1 MICRGGHQCG
11 GAANPLR
18 FSRKHLLIKREDLV
32 MSGTNLLCSLIG
44 VSLAL
49 VVGVSTT
56 ADAQT
61 TALRNARVIDG
72 RGDAPIDNAT
82 IVIRDG
88 RIVAVG
94 LSAGTT
100 VPSGAEVVDYTGKTI
115 IPGLISDH
123 SHVGIFVGLKAA
135 PENYSRDIILRQLK
149 QLEAYGVTTV
159 MALGL
164 NGPLFYE
171 LRPELHAGRIPGADL
186 FGADQGV
193 GVVGGQ
199 PSAAVVPVGE
209 NQVSRPG
216 TAERARESIRQMAAR
231 KTDMVKIWLDGAG
244 GLMPKVPPEV
254 YSAVIDE
261 AHKNGLRVA
270 AHIYDLDD
278 AKAIVRAGVDVIA
291 HGVRDKPVDAEFIDM
306 MKARSVWYIST
317 IVLDY
322 TGYVF
327 AEQPSWMR
335 EPFLQRA
342 MHPAVRAQF
351 DDPAYG
357 ERTLALPATAKNRA
371 AVATNKQ
378 NLKAVHDA
386 GVQIGF
392 GSDSGVG
399 LRIPGVAE
407 HLELALMVEAGLTP
421 MQAMTNAT
429 SNAARLLKL
438 DDRGVLASGKLADL
452 VALDGDPTADI
463 SNSRKI
469 HAVWHRGKKAA
480 GPIEAFTP

>member
-1 MICRGGHQCG
+1 MRGIG
-11 GAANPLR
+11 PL
-18 FSRKHLLIKREDLV
+18 
-32 MSGTNLLCSLIG
+32 NLLIG

-49 VVGVSTT
+49 VIGASTDT
-56 ADAQT
+56 SAQT
-61 TALRNARVIDG
+61 TALRGARVIDG
-72 RGDAPIDNAT
+72 TGGAPIDNAV
-82 IVIRDG
+82 IVMRDG

-94 LSAGTT
+94 PSAATA
-100 VPSGAEVVDYTGKTI
+100 VPPDAQVVDYTGKTI
-115 IPGLISDH
+115 MPGLVSDH
-123 SHVGIFVGLKAA
+123 SHIGIFIGLKAA
-135 PENYSRDIILRQLK
+135 PENYNRDAILRQLK
-149 QLEAYGVTTV
+149 QLEAYGITTV

-171 LRPELHAGRIPGADL
+171 LRPELHAGRVPGADL
-186 FGADQGV
+186 FGADQGL
-193 GVVGGQ
+193 GVPGGQ
-199 PSAAVVPVGE
+199 PSATAVPIGE
-209 NQVSRPG
+209 SRVSRPDTVE
-216 TAERARESIRQMAAR
+216 TARASIREMAAR

-244 GLMPKVPPEV
+244 GLMPKLKPDI
-254 YSAVIDE
+254 YSVVIDE

-291 HGVRDKPVDAEFIDM
+291 HGVRDKPVDSEFIDM

-322 TGYVF
+322 TNYIF
-327 AEQPSWMR
+327 ADQPPWMR

-342 MHPAVRAQF
+342 LHPAVRAQF
-351 DDPAYG
+351 DDPEYR

-378 NLKAVHDA
+378 NLKAVSDA
-386 GVQIGF
+386 GIGIGF

-421 MQAMTNAT
+421 MQAITNAT
-429 SNAARLLKL
+429 SNAAALLKL

-452 VALDGDPTADI
+452 VVLDGDPTTDI

-469 HAVWHRGKKAA
+469 HAVWHRGKQAA
-480 GPIEAFTP
+480 GPVATFTP

>member
-1 MICRGGHQCG
+1 MRHI
-11 GAANPLR
+11 
-18 FSRKHLLIKREDLV
+18 SRLH
-32 MSGTNLLCSLIG
+32 MLIG

-49 VVGVSTT
+49 SIGASTV

-61 TALRNARVIDG
+61 TALRGSRVIDG
-72 RGDAPIDNAT
+72 TGGAPIDDAT
-82 IVIRDG
+82 VVIRDG
-88 RIVAVG
+88 RIIAIG
-94 LSAGTT
+94 PSAATP
-100 VPSGAEVVDYTGKTI
+100 VPSDAQVVDYTGKTI
-115 IPGLISDH
+115 IPGLISAH

-135 PENYSRDIILRQLK
+135 PENYSRDLILRQLK

-171 LRPELHAGRIPGADL
+171 LRPELHAGRLPGADL

-193 GVVGGQ
+193 GAVGGQ
-199 PSAAVVPVGE
+199 PAAAVVPVGE
-209 NQVSRPG
+209 NQISRPD
-216 TAERARESIRQMAAR
+216 TVERARDSVRQMAAR
-231 KTDMVKIWLDGAG
+231 KTDMVKIWLDSGG
-244 GLMPKVPPEV
+244 GLMPKIPPEV

-261 AHKNGLRVA
+261 AHRNGLRVA

-278 AKAIVRAGVDVIA
+278 AKVIVRAGVDVIA
-291 HGVRDKPVDAEFIDM
+291 HGVRDKAVDPEFIDM
-306 MKARSVWYIST
+306 MKAGSVWYIST

-327 AEQPSWMR
+327 AEQPSWMQ

-342 MHPAVRAQF
+342 LHPAVRAQF
-351 DDPAYG
+351 DDPAYR
-357 ERTLALPATAKNRA
+357 ERTLALPATAKSKA
-371 AVATNKQ
+371 AVLTSKQ
-378 NLKAVHDA
+378 NLKALHDA
-386 GVQIGF
+386 GVQIAF

-421 MQAMTNAT
+421 MQAINNAT
-429 SNAARLLKL
+429 SKAAALLKL
-438 DDRGVLASGKLADL
+438 DDRGVLAAGKLADL
-452 VALDGDPTADI
+452 VVLEGDPTADI

-480 GPIEAFTP
+480 GPVETFTP

>member
-1 MICRGGHQCG
+1 MRHI
-11 GAANPLR
+11 
-18 FSRKHLLIKREDLV
+18 SRLHV
-32 MSGTNLLCSLIG
+32 LIG

-49 VVGVSTT
+49 AIGASTV

-61 TALRNARVIDG
+61 TALRGSRVIDG
-72 RGDAPIDNAT
+72 RGGAPIDDAT
-82 IVIRDG
+82 VVIRDG
-88 RIVAVG
+88 RIIAIG
-94 LSAGTT
+94 PSAATP
-100 VPSGAEVVDYTGKTI
+100 VPSDAQVVDYTGKTI
-115 IPGLISDH
+115 IPGLISAH

-135 PENYSRDIILRQLK
+135 PENYSRDLILRQLK

-171 LRPELHAGRIPGADL
+171 LRPELHAGRLPGADL

-193 GVVGGQ
+193 GAVGGQ
-199 PSAAVVPVGE
+199 PAAAVVPVGE
-209 NQVSRPG
+209 NQISRPD
-216 TAERARESIRQMAAR
+216 TVERARDSVRQMAAR
-231 KTDMVKIWLDGAG
+231 KTDMVKIWLDSGG
-244 GLMPKVPPEV
+244 GLMPKIPPEV

-261 AHKNGLRVA
+261 AHRNGLRVA

-278 AKAIVRAGVDVIA
+278 AKAIVRAGVDVVA
-291 HGVRDKPVDAEFIDM
+291 HGVRDKPVDPEFIEL
-306 MKARSVWYIST
+306 MKGRSVWYIST

-322 TGYVF
+322 SGYIF
-327 AEQPSWMR
+327 AERPSWMQ

-342 MHPAVRAQF
+342 LHPAVRAQF
-351 DDPAYG
+351 DDPAYR
-357 ERTLALPATAKNRA
+357 ERTLALPATAKNKA
-371 AVATNKQ
+371 AVMTNKQ
-378 NLKAVHDA
+378 NLKALHDA

-421 MQAMTNAT
+421 MQAINSATTNA
-429 SNAARLLKL
+429 AALLKL
-438 DDRGVLASGKLADL
+438 DDRGVLAAGKLADL
-452 VALDGDPTADI
+452 VVLDGDPTADI

-469 HAVWHRGKKAA
+469 HAVWHHGKKAA
-480 GPIEAFTP
+480 GPVETFTP

>member
-1 MICRGGHQCG
+1 MRHI
-11 GAANPLR
+11 
-18 FSRKHLLIKREDLV
+18 SRLHV
-32 MSGTNLLCSLIG
+32 LIG

-49 VVGVSTT
+49 SIGASTV

-61 TALRNARVIDG
+61 TALRGSRVIDG
-72 RGDAPIDNAT
+72 RGGAPIDDAT
-82 IVIRDG
+82 VVIRDG
-88 RIVAVG
+88 RIIAIG
-94 LSAGTT
+94 RSAATP
-100 VPSGAEVVDYTGKTI
+100 VPSDAQVVDYTGKTI
-115 IPGLISDH
+115 IPGLISAH

-135 PENYSRDIILRQLK
+135 PENYSRDLILRQLK

-171 LRPELHAGRIPGADL
+171 LRPELHAGRLPGADL

-193 GVVGGQ
+193 GAVGGQ
-199 PSAAVVPVGE
+199 PAAAVVPVGE
-209 NQVSRPG
+209 NQISRPD
-216 TAERARESIRQMAAR
+216 TVERARDSVRQMAAR
-231 KTDMVKIWLDGAG
+231 KTDMVKIWLDSGG
-244 GLMPKVPPEV
+244 GLMPKIPPEV

-261 AHKNGLRVA
+261 AHRNGLRVA

-278 AKAIVRAGVDVIA
+278 AKAIVRAGVDVVA
-291 HGVRDKPVDAEFIDM
+291 HGVRDKPVDPEFIEL
-306 MKARSVWYIST
+306 MKGRSVWYIST

-322 TGYVF
+322 SGYIF
-327 AEQPSWMR
+327 AERPSWMQ

-342 MHPAVRAQF
+342 LHPAVRAQF
-351 DDPAYG
+351 DDPAYR
-357 ERTLALPATAKNRA
+357 ERTLALPATAKNKA
-371 AVATNKQ
+371 AVMTNKQ
-378 NLKAVHDA
+378 NLKALHDA

-421 MQAMTNAT
+421 MQAINSATTNA
-429 SNAARLLKL
+429 AALLKL
-438 DDRGVLASGKLADL
+438 DDRGVLAAGKLADL
-452 VALDGDPTADI
+452 VVLDGDPTADI

-469 HAVWHRGKKAA
+469 HAVWHHGKKAA
-480 GPIEAFTP
+480 GPVETFTP

>member
-1 MICRGGHQCG
+1 MRHI
-11 GAANPLR
+11 
-18 FSRKHLLIKREDLV
+18 SRLHV
-32 MSGTNLLCSLIG
+32 LIG

-49 VVGVSTT
+49 SIGASTV

-61 TALRNARVIDG
+61 TALRGSRVIDG
-72 RGDAPIDNAT
+72 RGGAPIDDAT
-82 IVIRDG
+82 VVIRDG
-88 RIVAVG
+88 RIIAIG
-94 LSAGTT
+94 PSAATP
-100 VPSGAEVVDYTGKTI
+100 VPSDAQVVDYTGKTI
-115 IPGLISDH
+115 IPGLISAH

-135 PENYSRDIILRQLK
+135 PENYSRDLILRQLK

-171 LRPELHAGRIPGADL
+171 LRPELHAGRLPGADL

-193 GVVGGQ
+193 GAVGGQ
-199 PSAAVVPVGE
+199 PAAAVVPVGE
-209 NQVSRPG
+209 NQISRPD
-216 TAERARESIRQMAAR
+216 TVERARDSVRQMAAR
-231 KTDMVKIWLDGAG
+231 KTDMVKIWLDSGG
-244 GLMPKVPPEV
+244 GLMPKIPPEV

-261 AHKNGLRVA
+261 AHRNGLRVA

-278 AKAIVRAGVDVIA
+278 AKAIVRAGVDVVA
-291 HGVRDKPVDAEFIDM
+291 HGVRDKPVDPEFIEL
-306 MKARSVWYIST
+306 MKGRSVWYIST

-322 TGYVF
+322 SGYIF
-327 AEQPSWMR
+327 AERPSWMQ

-342 MHPAVRAQF
+342 LHPAVRAQF
-351 DDPAYG
+351 DDPAYR
-357 ERTLALPATAKNRA
+357 ERTLALPATAKNKA
-371 AVATNKQ
+371 AVMTNKQ
-378 NLKAVHDA
+378 NLKALHDA

-421 MQAMTNAT
+421 MQAINSATTNA
-429 SNAARLLKL
+429 AALLKL
-438 DDRGVLASGKLADL
+438 DDRGVLAAGKLADL
-452 VALDGDPTADI
+452 VVLDGDPTADI

-469 HAVWHRGKKAA
+469 HAVWHHGKKAA
-480 GPIEAFTP
+480 GPVETFTP

>member
-1 MICRGGHQCG
+1 MKRTTRRQFAALAVATA
-11 GAANPLR
+11 AAN
-18 FSRKHLLIKREDLV
+18 SV
-32 MSGTNLLCSLIG
+32 MSGISLLCPLVGVFLALLIG
-44 VSLAL
+44 P
-49 VVGVSTT
+49 STD
-56 ADAQT
+56 ANAQT
-61 TALRNARVIDG
+61 TALRGARVIDG
-72 RGDAPIDNAT
+72 TGGAPIDNAT

-88 RIVAVG
+88 RIVAIG
-94 LSAGTT
+94 PSAGTP

-135 PENYSRDIILRQLK
+135 PDNYNRDSILRQLK

-171 LRPELHAGRIPGADL
+171 LRPELHAGRLPGADL
-186 FGADQGV
+186 FGADQGI

-209 NQVSRPG
+209 NQVSRPD
-216 TAERARESIRQMAAR
+216 TVEMARESIRQMAAR
-231 KTDMVKIWLDGAG
+231 KTDMVKIWLDSAG
-244 GLMPKVPPEV
+244 GLMPKLKPEV

-278 AKAIVRAGVDVIA
+278 AKAVVRAGVDVIA
-291 HGVRDKPVDAEFIDM
+291 HGVRDKPVDPEFIDM
-306 MKARSVWYIST
+306 MKAQSLWYIPT

-322 TGYVF
+322 TNFAF
-327 AEQPSWMR
+327 AEHPAWTR
-335 EPFLQRA
+335 EPFFQRA
-342 MHPAVRAQF
+342 LHPAVRAQL
-351 DDPAYG
+351 DDPDYR
-357 ERTLALPATAKNRA
+357 ERTLGMPATAKNRA
-371 AVATNKQ
+371 AVVTNKQ
-378 NLKAVHDA
+378 NLKAIHDA
-386 GVQIGF
+386 SVRVGF

-421 MQAMTNAT
+421 MQAITNAT
-429 SNAARLLKL
+429 SNAAALLKL

-452 VALDGDPTADI
+452 VVLDGDPIADI
-463 SNSRKI
+463 SNSRRI
-469 HAVWHRGKKAA
+469 HAIWHRGKKAA
-480 GPIEAFTP
+480 GPIETFTP

>member
-1 MICRGGHQCG
+1 MMRGISSV
-11 GAANPLR
+11 R
-18 FSRKHLLIKREDLV
+18 LV
-32 MSGTNLLCSLIG
+32 TGL
-44 VSLAL
+44 SLAFII
-49 VVGVSTT
+49 GASTAAHT
-56 ADAQT
+56 QT
-61 TALRNARVIDG
+61 TALRGARLVDG
-72 RGDAPIDNAT
+72 SGGAPLDNAT

-88 RIVAVG
+88 RIVAIG
-94 LSAGTT
+94 PSAGTP
-100 VPSGAEVVDYTGKTI
+100 VPTGAEVVEYAGKTI

-216 TAERARESIRQMAAR
+216 TAERARESVRQMAAR

-244 GLMPKVPPEV
+244 GLMPKIPPEV

-306 MKARSVWYIST
+306 MKVRSVWYIST

-342 MHPAVRAQF
+342 LHPAVRAQF
-351 DDPAYG
+351 DDPAYR

-421 MQAMTNAT
+421 IEAITNAT
-429 SNAARLLKL
+429 ANAAKLLKL
-438 DDRGVLASGKLADL
+438 DDRGVLATGKLADL
-452 VALDGDPTADI
+452 VILDGDPTGDI
-463 SNSRKI
+463 ANSRKI
-469 HAVWHRGKKAA
+469 HAVWHHGKKAA
-480 GPIEAFTP
+480 GPLEAFTP

>member
-1 MICRGGHQCG
+1 
-11 GAANPLR
+11 
-18 FSRKHLLIKREDLV
+18 
-32 MSGTNLLCSLIG
+32 MSGIGLLCSLIG

-49 VVGVSTT
+49 VIGTSTA

-61 TALRNARVIDG
+61 TALRGARVIDG
-72 RGDAPIDNAT
+72 RGGAPIDNAT

-94 LSAGTT
+94 PSAGTP
-100 VPSGAEVVDYTGKTI
+100 VPSGAEVVDYAGKTI

-123 SHVGIFVGLKAA
+123 SHVGIFVGLKAT
-135 PENYSRDIILRQLK
+135 PENYNRDAILRQLK

-164 NGPLFYE
+164 NAPLFYE
-171 LRPELHAGRIPGADL
+171 LRPELHAGRLPGADL
-186 FGADQGV
+186 FGADQGI

-199 PSAAVVPVGE
+199 PFGSQPPIGE
-209 NQVSRPG
+209 NQASRPD
-216 TAERARESIRQMAAR
+216 TVEMARASIRQMAAR
-231 KTDMVKIWLDGAG
+231 KTDMVKIWLDSAG
-244 GLMPKVPPEV
+244 GLMPKLKPEV

-261 AHKNGLRVA
+261 AHKNGLRIA

-278 AKAIVRAGVDVIA
+278 AKAIARAGVDIIA
-291 HGVRDKPVDAEFIDM
+291 HGVRDKPVDSEFVDM

-322 TGYVF
+322 TNYAF
-327 AEQPSWMR
+327 AEQPSWTR
-335 EPFLQRA
+335 EPFFQRSL
-342 MHPAVRAQF
+342 HPAVRAQL
-351 DDPAYG
+351 DDADYR
-357 ERTLALPATAKNRA
+357 ERTLAMPATAKNRA

-378 NLKAVHDA
+378 NLKAIHDA

-421 MQAMTNAT
+421 MQAITNAT
-429 SNAARLLKL
+429 SNAAALLKL

-452 VALDGDPTADI
+452 VVLESDPTADI

-469 HAVWHRGKKAA
+469 HAVWHRGKKTA
-480 GPIEAFTP
+480 GQVETFTP